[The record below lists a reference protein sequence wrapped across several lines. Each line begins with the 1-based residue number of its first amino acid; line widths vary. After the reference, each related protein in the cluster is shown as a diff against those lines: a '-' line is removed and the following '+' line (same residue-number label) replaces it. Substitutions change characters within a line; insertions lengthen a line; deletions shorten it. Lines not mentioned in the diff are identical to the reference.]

1 MQYKHLQDIQDE
13 LESDE
18 NDIPELGEL
27 ENPLEYAKLDEEIE
41 RRRRELL
48 SKFYKKQDKK
58 RKKRKLV

>member
-13 LESDE
+13 LEYDE

-27 ENPLEYAKLDEEIE
+27 ENQLEHSKLEELE
-41 RRRRELL
+41 RRRSALL
-48 SKFYKKQDKK
+48 QNFYKKQDKK